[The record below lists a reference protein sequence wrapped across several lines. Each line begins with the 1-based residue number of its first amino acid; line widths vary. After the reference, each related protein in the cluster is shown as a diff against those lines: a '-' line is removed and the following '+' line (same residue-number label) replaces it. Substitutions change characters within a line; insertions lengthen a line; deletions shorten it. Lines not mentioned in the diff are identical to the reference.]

1 MQYFIYNLT
10 TGEIRSTFT
19 GPVDFLEI
27 QLQVNEDYLEVVEN
41 ATDATH
47 YVDVTSK
54 ILVEFPIKLNKYQE
68 FSWESKEWETPAG
81 TLEVAKIDGKVEV
94 NTLAGIT
101 ISERYPTYR
110 QMNYNREPAA
120 QTTID
125 MNLWIDEVRA
135 ESNVAT
141 SSIDLATDLATIEG
155 IVDGFKAYLANL

>member
-1 MQYFIYNLT
+1 MFYIYNT
-10 TGEIRSTFT
+10 VTGQIRSIFT
-19 GPVDFLEI
+19 GPVDFLES
-27 QLQVNEDYLEVVEN
+27 QLQINEDYLEVVEN
-41 ATDATH
+41 VTDATH
-47 YVDVTSK
+47 YVDVNSK
-54 ILVEFPIKLNKYQE
+54 TLVEFPVKLNKYQE
-68 FSWESKEWETPAG
+68 FSWESKEWETPVG
-81 TLEVAKIDGKVEV
+81 TLELARINGKVEV

-155 IVDGFKAYLANL
+155 IVEGFIAYLANL

>member
-19 GPVDFLEI
+19 GPIDFLES

-47 YVDVTSK
+47 YIDVSSK
-54 ILVEFPIKLNKYQE
+54 TLIEFPVKLNKYQE
-68 FSWESKEWETPAG
+68 FSWEFKEWETPTG
-81 TLEVAKIDGKVEV
+81 TLELARIDGKVEV
-94 NTLAGIT
+94 NTVAGIT
-101 ISERYPTYR
+101 IFERYPTYR
-110 QMNYNREPAA
+110 QMNYNREPTA
-120 QTTID
+120 QATID
-125 MNLWIDEVRA
+125 MNLWIDGIRA

-155 IVDGFKAYLANL
+155 IVEGFKAYLAGL